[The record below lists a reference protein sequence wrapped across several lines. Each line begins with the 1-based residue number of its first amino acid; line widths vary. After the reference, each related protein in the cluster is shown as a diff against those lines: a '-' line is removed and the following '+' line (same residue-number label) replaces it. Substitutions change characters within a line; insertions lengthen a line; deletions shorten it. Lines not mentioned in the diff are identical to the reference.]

1 MQQSSVIT
9 SLRYRD
15 APAAIEWLVR
25 VLGFEKHLV
34 IADGNNGI
42 AHAQLTL
49 GNGMIMLGAVSDTP
63 FNKLMKQPDE
73 IGGAETQSCYL
84 VVPDA
89 DAVHERV
96 LAESAKVVIA
106 IKDEDY
112 GGRGFSC
119 LDPEGHLWSVAATI
133 LGPPRRH
140 NPFAKDENH
149 DEQRQRSSARS
160 WKRARCVVGL
170 SR

>member
-1 MQQSSVIT
+1 MQQSSIVT

-15 APAAIEWLVR
+15 APAAIDWLVS

-34 IADGNNGI
+34 VPDASGGI
-42 AHAQLTL
+42 VHAELTF
-49 GNGMIMLGAVSDTP
+49 GNGMIMLGSVSDTP
-63 FNKLMKQPDE
+63 FSKLMKQPDE

-84 VVPDA
+84 IVPDA

-96 LAESAKVVIA
+96 VAASAKVVIA

-119 LDPEGHLWSVAATI
+119 LDPEGHLWNVGSYDPWAT
-133 LGPPRRH
+133 
-140 NPFAKDENH
+140 A
-149 DEQRQRSSARS
+149 SS
-160 WKRARCVVGL
+160 
-170 SR
+170 